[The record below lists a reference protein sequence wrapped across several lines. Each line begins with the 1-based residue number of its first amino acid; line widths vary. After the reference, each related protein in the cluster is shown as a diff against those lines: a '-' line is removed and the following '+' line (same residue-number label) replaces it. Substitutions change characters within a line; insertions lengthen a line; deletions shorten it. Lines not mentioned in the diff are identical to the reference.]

1 MDHTLKYLRESLSNY
16 SENEM
21 CQQIIAKLEEN
32 QYSEEIE
39 FVKDLSEEE
48 ISYLDQVLENELD
61 YARNAQ
67 DEVRTKQLLEVFEQL
82 F

>member
-1 MDHTLKYLRESLSNY
+1 MRESLSNY

-48 ISYLDQVLENELD
+48 ISYLDKVLENELD

>member
-1 MDHTLKYLRESLSNY
+1 
-16 SENEM
+16 M

-48 ISYLDQVLENELD
+48 ISYLDKVLENELD

>member
-1 MDHTLKYLRESLSNY
+1 
-16 SENEM
+16 M

-48 ISYLDQVLENELD
+48 ISYLDKVLENELD

-67 DEVRTKQLLEVFEQL
+67 DEVWTKQLLEVFEQL